1 MSQQQGLRICNQVAG
16 EIKDFVE
23 RAQEMNHGRVW
34 SELVEALR
42 DKANRDSLWH
52 ETYEDPEMKLGGGP
66 GNGPMKKEQG

>member
-1 MSQQQGLRICNQVAG
+1 MSKQQGLRICNQVAG

-34 SELVEALR
+34 PELVDTLR

-52 ETYEDPEMKLGGGP
+52 VEYQDPEMVHGGGP
-66 GNGPMKKEQG
+66 ATGAKKEQG